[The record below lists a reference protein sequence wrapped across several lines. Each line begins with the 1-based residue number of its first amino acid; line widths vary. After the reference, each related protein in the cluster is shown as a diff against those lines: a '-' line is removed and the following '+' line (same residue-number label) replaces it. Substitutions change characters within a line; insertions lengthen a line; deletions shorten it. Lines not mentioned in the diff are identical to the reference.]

1 MDSLANRAR
10 EEFCVDVEGKV
21 GIAIFGIGRETCDT
35 IVFLGVDRCDGESV
49 AKELSVSHCCG
60 DLNLVQITNLLYLKS
75 FVEDSMWIRG
85 SFLPLLP
92 RGRSVD

>member
-1 MDSLANRAR
+1 VDSLANRAR

-35 IVFLGVDRCDGESV
+35 IVFLRVDRCDGKSV

-60 DLNLVQITNLLYLKS
+60 DLKVVQITNLLYLKS
-75 FVEDSMWIRG
+75 FVIWIRG